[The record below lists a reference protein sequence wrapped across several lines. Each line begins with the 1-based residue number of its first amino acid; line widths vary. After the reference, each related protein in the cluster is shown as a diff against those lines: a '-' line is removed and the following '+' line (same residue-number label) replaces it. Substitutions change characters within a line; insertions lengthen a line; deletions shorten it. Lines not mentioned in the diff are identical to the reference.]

1 MNKKKSTMVI
11 SDYYNSLGKKAKG
24 DMLKQIMNR
33 CGISYS
39 TVTKKIKNDSWTML
53 EREVILNMYN
63 LKT

>member
-11 SDYYNSLGKKAKG
+11 SDYYNSLGKKEKG
-24 DMLKQIMNR
+24 DMLKNIMNR

-53 EREVILNMYN
+53 EREVIQIMYN
-63 LKT
+63 LKV